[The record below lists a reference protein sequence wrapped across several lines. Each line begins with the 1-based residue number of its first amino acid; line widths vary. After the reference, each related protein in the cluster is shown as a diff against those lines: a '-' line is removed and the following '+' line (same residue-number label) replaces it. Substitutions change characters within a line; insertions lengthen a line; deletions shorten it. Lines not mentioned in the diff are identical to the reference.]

1 METSTCPRP
10 RWWACP
16 PSPAWWRGRRFSN
29 AFPERAVA
37 LLFAALLVATAIDLI
52 VP

>member
-1 METSTCPRP
+1 MGV
-10 RWWACP
+10 
-16 PSPAWWRGRRFSN
+16 PALAGVVAGTALQQRIS
-29 AFPERAVA
+29 ERAVA